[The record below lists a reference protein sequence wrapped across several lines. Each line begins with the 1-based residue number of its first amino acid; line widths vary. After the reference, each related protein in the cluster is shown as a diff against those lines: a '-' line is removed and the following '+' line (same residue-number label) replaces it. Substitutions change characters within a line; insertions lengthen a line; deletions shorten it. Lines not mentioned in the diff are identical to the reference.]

1 MLIALLLLAA
11 PDFEIEYESYVPPR
25 YEVFVFLGTECP
37 MAKLYANRLSELAD
51 RYPQIHFQGVSA
63 NESDTAAEIATFQNG
78 LRFGFRRNPQLAAR
92 LKPTRSPEAFF
103 FVDDK
108 LVYHGRIDDQYT
120 PGTNRSQPSRNDL
133 EEAIKETLAGQSVS
147 VPETKATGCHIEVPQ
162 TPTGKI
168 TFDEVAPILHSRCAE
183 CHRPGEVAP
192 FSLLTYEDT
201 LGWKD
206 TIREVVSAN
215 RMPPWH
221 ADPNHGKFAN
231 DRSLTAAEKSTLL
244 AWVEAGAP
252 AGTQKVAAPTFKTGW
267 AIKTDLILKVQT
279 PFAVPA
285 EGVLGYQEFTLD
297 PGFKKDTWVQAV
309 EIQPGNKAVVHHIN
323 VYLRPK
329 NAEGKYYT
337 NEMQDGY
344 LAMTVPGNTVTSW
357 PVGIAKVIPAGFQVV
372 LSVHYQPN
380 GKPQQDQSSIAFQ
393 FADPPSVHKQAATRV
408 FMGGFSIPPN
418 TVTMA
423 TQEWK
428 LEEDYT
434 LYALYPHMHLRGR
447 SMRFEIGDEVL
458 LDVPHFDFNW
468 QHRYVLAEPRT
479 LPAGTI
485 VRCTA
490 VYDNTAANPNNP
502 NPNAT
507 VKPGLQSTDEMFQS
521 CFEVVRANEDR
532 QSRPFSVLPA
542 FTAILCASGL
552 FLRRS
557 WRK

>member
-133 EEAIKETLAGQSVS
+133 EEAIKETLASQSVS
-147 VPETKATGCHIEVPQ
+147 VPETKATGCHIAMPQ

-252 AGTQKVAAPTFKTGW
+252 AGTQKVA
-267 AIKTDLILKVQT
+267 
-279 PFAVPA
+279 
-285 EGVLGYQEFTLD
+285 
-297 PGFKKDTWVQAV
+297 
-309 EIQPGNKAVVHHIN
+309 
-323 VYLRPK
+323 
-329 NAEGKYYT
+329 
-337 NEMQDGY
+337 
-344 LAMTVPGNTVTSW
+344 
-357 PVGIAKVIPAGFQVV
+357 
-372 LSVHYQPN
+372 
-380 GKPQQDQSSIAFQ
+380 
-393 FADPPSVHKQAATRV
+393 
-408 FMGGFSIPPN
+408 
-418 TVTMA
+418 
-423 TQEWK
+423 
-428 LEEDYT
+428 
-434 LYALYPHMHLRGR
+434 
-447 SMRFEIGDEVL
+447 
-458 LDVPHFDFNW
+458 
-468 QHRYVLAEPRT
+468 
-479 LPAGTI
+479 
-485 VRCTA
+485 
-490 VYDNTAANPNNP
+490 
-502 NPNAT
+502 
-507 VKPGLQSTDEMFQS
+507 
-521 CFEVVRANEDR
+521 
-532 QSRPFSVLPA
+532 
-542 FTAILCASGL
+542 
-552 FLRRS
+552 
-557 WRK
+557 